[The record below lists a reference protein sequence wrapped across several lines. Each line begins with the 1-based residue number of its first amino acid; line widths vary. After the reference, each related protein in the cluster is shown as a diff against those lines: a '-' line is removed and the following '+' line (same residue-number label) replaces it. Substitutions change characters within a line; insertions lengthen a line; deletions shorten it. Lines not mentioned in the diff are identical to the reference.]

1 MLGSIIG
8 DIVGSRFEWDNIKTK
23 NFELFTRKNQYTDD
37 SVMTLAIAQAIMSS
51 TISFDDLSSNAIKE
65 MQELGRN
72 DADRGYG
79 YHFQQWLFDDTP
91 QPYNSWGN
99 GAAMRVSPCGLWA
112 KNLQEAED
120 LAIAVTKVSHNHEEG
135 IKGAVVV
142 AGCTFL
148 AQNGHSKDCIRDY
161 ANKFYDVNF
170 YLDDI
175 RDSYKFDVS
184 CQGSV
189 PQAIVAFLEAKD
201 FEDAIRG
208 AVSIGGD
215 SDTIAAITGGIAE
228 AYYGIPEEI
237 KNEAL
242 QYLPNVYKKILQ
254 LFYNKIENR
263 I

>member
-51 TISFDDLSSNAIKE
+51 ITSLDDLSSNAIKE
-65 MQELGRN
+65 MQNLGRN
-72 DADRGYG
+72 DADRDYG
-79 YHFQQWLFDDTP
+79 YHLRQWLSEDNP

-99 GAAMRVSPCGLWA
+99 GAAMRVSPCGFWA

-120 LAIAVTKVSHNHEEG
+120 LAIAVTKVSHNHKEG
-135 IKGAVVV
+135 IKRAVVA

-148 AQNGHSKDCIRDY
+148 AKNGHSKDCIRDY

-242 QYLPNVYKKILQ
+242 QYLPNVYKEILQ

>member
-23 NFELFTRKNQYTDD
+23 NFKLFTRKNQYTDD

-51 TISFDDLSSNAIKE
+51 TTSFDDLSSNAIKE
-65 MQELGRN
+65 MQNLGRN

-79 YHFQQWLFDDTP
+79 YHFQQWLFDDNP

-112 KNLQEAED
+112 RNLQEAED
-120 LAIAVTKVSHNHEEG
+120 LAITVTKVSHNHEEG
-135 IKGAVVV
+135 IKGAVVA

-148 AQNGHSKDCIRDY
+148 VKNGHSKDCIRDY

-242 QYLPNVYKKILQ
+242 QYLPNIYKKILQ